1 VTISIFLG
9 RYLQANSRVDRSKVI
24 IEIAQTI
31 HDAGGHFLKENK
43 KGGGWIETS
52 NKEARN
58 KVGHAL
64 RDAASAAPLEMK
76 QVGSQ
81 EKADPPQNKDEI
93 PGKDEEKADTDDQL
107 EEQEQEKRESKEQ
120 RQNEKQLRQNNPQ
133 EAAAAPTPKAN
144 GDFDSIEAE
153 LQDDIQPIPWEP
165 KSSRKRRHVCMFLSP
180 MQNGA
185 RRNRSD
191 DISLLEETD
200 YLVKYKRFCVPKH
213 DVAHAA

>member
-9 RYLQANSRVDRSKVI
+9 RYLKAKSRVDRSKVI
-24 IEIAQTI
+24 IEISQTI

-76 QVGSQ
+76 QAGSQ
-81 EKADPPQNKDEI
+81 EHEESPQEKDDIPEKA
-93 PGKDEEKADTDDQL
+93 EEKADTDDRS
-107 EEQEQEKRESKEQ
+107 EAQEQEKQEPKEQ
-120 RQNEKQLRQNNPQ
+120 VQEEQQLRQKNPQ
-133 EAAAAPTPKAN
+133 EAAAAPTSKAN
-144 GDFDSIEAE
+144 DNSDIREAE

-165 KSSRKRRHVCMFLSP
+165 KLSRKRRHVCTFLSP
-180 MQNGA
+180 MQNVA
-185 RRNRSD
+185 RKNRLD

-213 DVAHAA
+213 EVAHAA